1 MTTVL
6 QVTEETE
13 ALWMFFKETSLNY
26 LMAQMEPRTCPQQKK
41 YTASF
46 YKDSRSNRETSMFLI
61 QSTFPSVYEAGS
73 PSSQSLKVP
82 DM

>member
-26 LMAQMEPRTCPQQKK
+26 LMAQMEPRACPQQKNILSYFIK
-41 YTASF
+41 ILDPTEKPVCF
-46 YKDSRSNRETSMFLI
+46 
-61 QSTFPSVYEAGS
+61 
-73 PSSQSLKVP
+73 
-82 DM
+82 